1 MAFTLVDA
9 LKTEGNTLR
18 AGIIEGLLRRSTV
31 MEDIPWEDI
40 NALATTVT
48 RWKTLPSVGFRKI
61 NAAYAESAGTF
72 EQLQESTYPLGG
84 DIDVD
89 KVFVRD
95 GNAVIDQRAT
105 QIRMKL
111 RSIAYTFQDYFI
123 NGDQS
128 SDPDGITGIKKR
140 VANLGAAQTI
150 TAATNGLDVQASS
163 TNQQTFL
170 DLLDQ
175 LFYTFD
181 DGAPDALYMNQKS
194 LLNIQSVLRRL
205 GLFDQTRDMFGRM
218 VTVYKGAKLYD
229 MGVKSDQTTSIILNT
244 ETTGASSVT
253 TSIYAVKFGVG
264 EFMHGIQQYDLD
276 VKDLGELQSAPQFR
290 TRVDWPIGLAIWQDR
305 SVARLL
311 GLIWP

>member
-18 AGIIEGLLRRSTV
+18 AGVIEGLLRRSNV

-48 RWKTLPSVGFRKI
+48 RWKTLPTVGFRKI
-61 NAAYAESAGTF
+61 NAAYTESAGTF
-72 EQLQESTYPLGG
+72 EQLQEATYPLGG

-95 GNAVIDQRAT
+95 GNATIDQRAT

-123 NGDQS
+123 NGDQA

-140 VANLGAAQTI
+140 IAQLPAAQTI
-150 TAATNGLDVQASS
+150 IAAANGLDVQASAA
-163 TNQQTFL
+163 NQNTFL

-205 GLFDQTRDMFGRM
+205 GLFDQTRDMFGRA
-218 VTVYKGAKLYD
+218 VTVYKGARLYD
-229 MGVKSDQTTSIILNT
+229 VGNKSDQTTAIITNT
-244 ETTGASSVT
+244 ETQGASSVT
-253 TSIYAVKFGVG
+253 SSIYAVKYGVG
-264 EFMHGIQQYDLD
+264 EALWGIQQYDLE

-290 TRVDWPIGLAIWQDR
+290 TRVDWPIGLATGTDR
-305 SVARLL
+305 PMARLQ